1 MADLSDHFDGQ
12 RFFNPWG
19 PSAKGLLDVLR
30 WKLAGGAEPWP
41 ARVVDAPA
49 PPLPEM
55 ERDRLSATFL
65 GHASLLWRLPGLA
78 VLTDPIFSRRAS
90 PFSWI
95 GPARVR
101 PAAFGAAGLPPVDA
115 VLVSHN
121 HYDHLDLPTLR
132 SLAARGVS
140 MAIAPLGNG
149 RVLRAAGFERV
160 IELDWWESV
169 DLAGGRVTLT
179 PAQHWSSRSPFDRN
193 RALWGG
199 FRMEA
204 GGRSA
209 FFPGDTGYGP
219 HFKAIRE
226 RLGPVDLAALPIGAY
241 EPRWFMAS
249 MHMDPHDAVQAHLD
263 LGARASAAMHW
274 GTFRLTD
281 ESIEAPLRGLEAARA
296 EAGLAP
302 ETFRILA
309 HGETW
314 IP

>member
-1 MADLSDHFDGQ
+1 MADLSDHFDGR

-19 PSAKGLLDVLR
+19 SSAKGLLDVLR
-30 WKLAGGAEPWP
+30 WKLTSRAEPWP
-41 ARVVDAPA
+41 ARIVDASA
-49 PPLPEM
+49 PPPPELGPG
-55 ERDRLSATFL
+55 RCSATFL
-65 GHASLLWRLPGLA
+65 GHASLLWRLPGLT

-101 PAAFGAAGLPPVDA
+101 PAAFGLKGLPPLDA

-121 HYDHLDLPTLR
+121 HYDHMDLPTLR
-132 SLAARGVS
+132 ALAARGASTVV
-140 MAIAPLGNG
+140 APLGNG
-149 RVLRAAGFERV
+149 RALRGAGFERI
-160 IELDWWESV
+160 IELDWWESAE
-169 DLAGGRVTLT
+169 LAGGRVTLT

-219 HFKAIRE
+219 HFKAIQE

-249 MHMDPHDAVQAHLD
+249 MHMDPFDAVQAHRD

-281 ESIEAPLRGLEAARA
+281 EGIEAPLRRLESARTA
-296 EAGLAP
+296 AGLAP
-302 ETFRILA
+302 EAFRVLA
-309 HGETW
+309 HGESW
-314 IP
+314 VL